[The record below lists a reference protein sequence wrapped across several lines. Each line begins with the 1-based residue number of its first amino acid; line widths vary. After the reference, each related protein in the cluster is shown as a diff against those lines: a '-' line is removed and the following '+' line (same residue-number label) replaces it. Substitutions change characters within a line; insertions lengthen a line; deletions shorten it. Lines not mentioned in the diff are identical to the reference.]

1 MAIQIA
7 TLAIEPRPVQL
18 DTARELLSTSQICPM
33 TWAVFWTRV
42 SRIISVTAD
51 DENYLVWFR
60 ASVRE
65 AQDDPSPTTS
75 HAKVME
81 AAQTL
86 IDEKRRSKSQ

>member
-1 MAIQIA
+1 MSIQIA
-7 TLAIEPRPVQL
+7 TLAIESRRVQL
-18 DTARELLSTSQICPM
+18 DAARELLWTSQICLM
-33 TWAVFWTRV
+33 TWAGFWTRA

-51 DENYLVWFR
+51 GENYLAWFR

-65 AQDDPSPTTS
+65 AQDDPRPTTS

-86 IDEKRRSKSQ
+86 IDEKRCSRPQ